1 MPSQNQISIMNKLE
15 QKLADQILKEANALK
30 PGNNFDAEK
39 RHQLIITYGD
49 LITAASK
56 RSNIVPIVT
65 PPAGDVP
72 A

>member
-1 MPSQNQISIMNKLE
+1 MSLVSVTVNGTVTDETQTPVVGASVQWSLTQAVVDSS
-15 QKLADQILKEANALK
+15 
-30 PGNNFDAEK
+30 G
-39 RHQLIITYGD
+39 GD